1 MNQKSI
7 AMVSN
12 NYWTLYKFRY
22 DVIKMLID
30 EGYIIHLIAK
40 NDSYEK
46 KFKHKNI
53 HIHCLSLEERGK
65 NLIKELRTFASIYM
79 LHKKIKP
86 SLIFNFTL
94 KPNIYSNLS
103 AMILNIKTI
112 SMLSLIHI

>member
-53 HIHCLSLEERGK
+53 HIHCLSFKISEFLE
-65 NLIKELRTFASIYM
+65 IV
-79 LHKKIKP
+79 
-86 SLIFNFTL
+86 
-94 KPNIYSNLS
+94 
-103 AMILNIKTI
+103 
-112 SMLSLIHI
+112 